1 MRSAWRR
8 LERGDRLLLF
18 LLGATTFFDG
28 YDSAIIALALKQIRS
43 SFHLSQGSA
52 SLWLTFLYLGALPAL
67 FITRRADAVGRRRVL
82 LLCVAAYTLATGAT
96 AIAPTME
103 LFVAVQFA
111 ARLFLHAESAIV
123 WTIAAEEL
131 PAGERGFG
139 FGVLAMANALGIGFG
154 AVLYGGLLQP
164 MGVSWRAMY
173 VIALPPLLL
182 VAALRRRLPE
192 TRRFVAA
199 RDEGL
204 LTDRWH
210 RIFRPELRRALVL
223 IVSTSFLFQL
233 TAQASVF
240 ALDFLQTD
248 RGISASTAS
257 FMLVAAGLPAIPIM
271 VAAGSL
277 SDRFGRRVIGCSFG
291 ALSIAGAMAFFWLPG
306 GVPVLLPALS
316 LVLIGQLASYPVIA
330 GYATEL
336 FPTALRGQA
345 SAWSTI
351 AKVAGTAT
359 SLAFGGMLLTVTG
372 GLPAT
377 TTILIG
383 GPLVGTLIVA
393 VAFPDTH
400 GRELEQ
406 TSGDLEALPAD
417 LVGRPLVFVPS
428 DDGSVVQ

>member
-1 MRSAWRR
+1 
-8 LERGDRLLLF
+8 
-18 LLGATTFFDG
+18 
-28 YDSAIIALALKQIRS
+28 
-43 SFHLSQGSA
+43 
-52 SLWLTFLYLGALPAL
+52 
-67 FITRRADAVGRRRVL
+67 
-82 LLCVAAYTLATGAT
+82 
-96 AIAPTME
+96 
-103 LFVAVQFA
+103 
-111 ARLFLHAESAIV
+111 
-123 WTIAAEEL
+123 
-131 PAGERGFG
+131 
-139 FGVLAMANALGIGFG
+139 
-154 AVLYGGLLQP
+154 
-164 MGVSWRAMY
+164 
-173 VIALPPLLL
+173 
-182 VAALRRRLPE
+182 
-192 TRRFVAA
+192 
-199 RDEGL
+199 
-204 LTDRWH
+204 
-210 RIFRPELRRALVL
+210 
-223 IVSTSFLFQL
+223 
-233 TAQASVF
+233 
-240 ALDFLQTD
+240 
-248 RGISASTAS
+248 
-257 FMLVAAGLPAIPIM
+257 
-271 VAAGSL
+271 
-277 SDRFGRRVIGCSFG
+277 
-291 ALSIAGAMAFFWLPG
+291 MAFFWLPG

-330 GYATEL
+330 GYATEI